1 MRPSTTTILAT
12 AAAVAS
18 MVLLAGCGGD
28 GPEGAP
34 PPPATTKAAPARN
47 AAAADTPRLFVV
59 DANGND
65 ARVAFRR
72 QVEQCIDAIRGDR
85 VAGPA
90 VLELW
95 RCVRELV
102 GVGQPSYPRYPVF
115 SVDEPPIRR

>member
-47 AAAADTPRLFVV
+47 AAADTPRLFVV

-65 ARVAFRR
+65 ARRAFFGQMHGCKRVGALPHGRVDLNVTFSCVADLLGGYPPYRWEDPYPPFK
-72 QVEQCIDAIRGDR
+72 VETTAR
-85 VAGPA
+85 
-90 VLELW
+90 
-95 RCVRELV
+95 
-102 GVGQPSYPRYPVF
+102 
-115 SVDEPPIRR
+115 

>member
-47 AAAADTPRLFVV
+47 AAAVTPRLFVV

-65 ARVAFRR
+65 ARAAFIG
-72 QVEQCIDAIRGDR
+72 QIHEQCWRLAAHGHPSLAIQ
-85 VAGPA
+85 
-90 VLELW
+90 
-95 RCVRELV
+95 CVINLV
-102 GVGQPSYPRYPVF
+102 GGPIHHYGESYPPFKVETTAR
-115 SVDEPPIRR
+115 